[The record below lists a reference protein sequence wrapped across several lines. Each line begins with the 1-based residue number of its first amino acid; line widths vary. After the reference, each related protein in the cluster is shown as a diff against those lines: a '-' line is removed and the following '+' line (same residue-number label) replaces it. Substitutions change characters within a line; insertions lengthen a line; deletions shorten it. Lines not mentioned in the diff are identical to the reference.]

1 MTKKCN
7 PTSPNRKQTNISSFA
22 NTIIQN
28 MQHSLQKMKSTY
40 NSPAPGSFPR
50 DLNKD
55 IEDGFVSKLSDT
67 ASRLYAFE
75 DQFHLVIEEITDTFE
90 EFRQTQTEQREVLTT
105 ILKHLQLA

>member
-7 PTSPNRKQTNISSFA
+7 PSSPNRKQTNTSSFA

-28 MQHSLQKMKSTY
+28 MHHSPQKMKSTY

-75 DQFHLVIEEITDTFE
+75 DQFHLVIEEITDTFDSLSRHKPNKE
-90 EFRQTQTEQREVLTT
+90 KFL
-105 ILKHLQLA
+105 LPS